1 MLRKGSVDLSSF
13 RGNGFRHLGV
23 PALLLLLLVS
33 TVAWSPK
40 PVAPARPQVGIPD
53 FTVILNGVR
62 MEPAEMRRHPG
73 EDFHY
78 VLDAEAQQEGVVYA
92 FTSSE
97 QRDQF
102 LRTRALAR
110 GEELTTVTLAST
122 AGPTSTFWEHPNR
135 LGGVKQYSTSV
146 FSLGSWSDV
155 ISSLETGTQSIRL
168 WEHEGFRGSSLT
180 IPADVIV
187 EDLRPFGWSDVASS
201 IQFLP

>member
-1 MLRKGSVDLSSF
+1 
-13 RGNGFRHLGV
+13 
-23 PALLLLLLVS
+23 ALLLLLLVG

-53 FTVILNGVR
+53 LPVVLNGVR
-62 MEPAEMRRHPG
+62 TEPEEMRRHPG

-78 VLDAEAQQEGVVYA
+78 VLDAAALQEGVVYA
-92 FTSSE
+92 FTSPE

-102 LRTRALAR
+102 VRTRALAQ
-110 GEELTTVTLAST
+110 GEDLTAVTLAST

-146 FSLGSWSDV
+146 FSLGAWSDV
-155 ISSLETGTQSIRL
+155 ISSLETGTQSVRL
-168 WEHEGFRGSSLT
+168 WEHEGFRGSSFT
-180 IPADVIV
+180 VPANVIV
-187 EDLRPFGWSDVASS
+187 EDLGPFGWSDVASS